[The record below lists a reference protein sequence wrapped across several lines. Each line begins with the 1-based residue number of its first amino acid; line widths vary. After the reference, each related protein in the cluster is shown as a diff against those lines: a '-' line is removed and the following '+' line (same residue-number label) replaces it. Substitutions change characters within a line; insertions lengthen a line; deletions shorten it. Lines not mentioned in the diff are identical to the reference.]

1 MKSKVTEN
9 PSFRRALR
17 RAYLSREKE
26 ETGGDWALKVM
37 KRVRVIGPVTT
48 PGFWPDFERL
58 VWRLAPVS
66 GILVLAVA
74 ILLLLHIGSGFS
86 DDYLGIVSAELNQPS
101 MGELLGLE
109 S

>member
-9 PSFRRALR
+9 PSLRKALR
-17 RAYLSREKE
+17 EAYLSCEKE
-26 ETGGDWALKVM
+26 GVRDDWTLKVM
-37 KRVRVIGPVTT
+37 RRVREIGPMTI
-48 PGFWPDFERL
+48 PGFWPDFERV

-66 GILVLAVA
+66 GILLLALA
-74 ILLLLHIGSGFS
+74 LLFLNIGSGFS
-86 DDYLGIVSAELNQPS
+86 YDYLGILTAELDQPT